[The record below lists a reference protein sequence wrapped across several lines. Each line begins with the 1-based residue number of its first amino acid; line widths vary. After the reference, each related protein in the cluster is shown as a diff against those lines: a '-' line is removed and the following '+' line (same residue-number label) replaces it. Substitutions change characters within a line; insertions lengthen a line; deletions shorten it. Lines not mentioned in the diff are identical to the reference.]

1 MRRILIL
8 VAGAMCVL
16 SHQTKAQC
24 TFPAGT
30 PNGACTGTPATDGV
44 NINAG
49 QTYSYTGTAT
59 TFSGVNLNGGTLQVC
74 GTLTIS
80 NINFNG
86 GAIVVMSGGSLTLNT
101 GINLNT
107 GSLVTNH
114 GTITVNGSL
123 NVGGTDGA
131 FINYGVANVNGQ
143 FSLGSTTADLVNGAP
158 TAVFNA
164 PGQTVNLSGEMK
176 NLGVMNVGTI
186 TVNGGSDVC
195 LGPGSQV
202 NTGTLNNNDPNG
214 IVVRPTGSMAC
225 VRYTGNALL
234 NSFLSSDATLQVCQA
249 TGSTVSGAGGFGA
262 ATVTANCGS
271 CAVALPVVLEYFRAL
286 VAGSRINVE
295 WESSSE
301 DNVDGYVL
309 EGSGDGNSFSKLAYV
324 EARNEPSKYLY
335 DIPAVPEIYLRL
347 RMEDR
352 DGSSSYSKIIYVK
365 TDDAGENNLLVLNNP
380 AQGDQVFLRIIS
392 TEEQQGRLIFR
403 NVSGQVVKDV
413 AMKLQSGQQD
423 VNVAVTGLQ
432 SGLYTVVFIG
442 NRNRI
447 GPFRFIRK
455 MRW

>member
-1 MRRILIL
+1 MLRILIL
-8 VAGAMCVL
+8 VSGVMCLL
-16 SHQTKAQC
+16 SYQTTAQC

-30 PNGACTGTPATDGV
+30 PNAACSGTPATDGV
-44 NINAG
+44 NINSG
-49 QTYSYTGTAT
+49 QTFSYTGGAT
-59 TFSGVNLNGGTLQVC
+59 TFSGINLNGGTLQVC

-80 NINFNG
+80 NLNFNG

-143 FSLGSTTADLVNGAP
+143 FSLGTTTADLVNGAP

-214 IVVRPTGSMAC
+214 VIVRPLGSQAC

-249 TGSTVSGAGGFGA
+249 TGATVSGAGGFGA
-262 ATVTANCGS
+262 ATVTANCAS
-271 CAVALPVVLEYFRAL
+271 CAVALPVVLEYFRAQ

-301 DNVDGYVL
+301 ENVDGYVL
-309 EGSGDGNSFSKLAYV
+309 EGSKDGNIFSKLAYM
-324 EARNEPSKYLY
+324 EAKHAPWKYKY
-335 DIPAVPEIYLRL
+335 DIPAAPEVYLRL
-347 RMEDR
+347 RMEDS
-352 DGSSSYSKIIYVK
+352 DGSFAYSKIIYIRS
-365 TDDAGENNLLVLNNP
+365 DDAAAETLRVLNNP
-380 AQGDQVFLRIIS
+380 AQGDQVFLRIVT
-392 TEEQQGRLIFR
+392 TEEEQGKLIFS
-403 NVSGQVVKDV
+403 NVSGQVVKEV
-413 AMKLQSGQQD
+413 AVKLQSGQQD
-423 VNVAVTGLQ
+423 LNVAVTGLQ
-432 SGLYTVVFIG
+432 SGLYTVRFIG
-442 NRNRI
+442 NRSAI
-447 GPFRFIRK
+447 GPFRFMKK